1 MAFWEDV
8 KNTAKGV
15 VKFTSP
21 VVAVADYYKDKFNSA
36 PISVTY
42 SNAYNTGVTPNGT
55 TNQGAGPGVVSQPS
69 PANAGGTTQSSGSS
83 RTSGT
88 SRSSGGSTFDP
99 TSVWEA
105 QDALNQANNYLGMLD
120 PQRQQFLNN
129 LSQTYSN
136 YRTNLQNQYG
146 RNKGQYDNSVNTA
159 NQNRVSANNQID
171 SKVRQRANSLQRLLG
186 AAGAGDSE
194 AASIYAP
201 YAAARTGTQLRN
213 QVNQQYGSTVQDLN
227 YNWGQYQTDYD
238 NSLKQMADEETNQR
252 NSKLAEFL
260 QRQYDLENQKRQ
272 AEAAVAYA
280 QGGNAAQAKALRE
293 AALPRMYQ
301 LLQEITALGNQQ
313 VTPTAKDISYTAK
326 PVEQFTVQDPG
337 DIQGV
342 DPAMADT
349 TSPFY
354 QWLLKQRDEDQQ
366 YFGY

>member
-1 MAFWEDV
+1 MGWNPANWQITDSLQGQSGGINPL
-8 KNTAKGV
+8 K
-15 VKFTSP
+15 
-21 VVAVADYYKDKFNSA
+21 AVAKYTTPLFAIDAAKDVAESRGWGGGGTA
-36 PISVTY
+36 EVTY
-42 SNAYNTGVTPNGT
+42 SGGPAQTGVVNTG
-55 TNQGAGPGVVSQPS
+55 
-69 PANAGGTTQSSGSS
+69 GGNTDQTQTSGSR

-88 SRSSGGSTFDP
+88 SRTTFDP

-105 QDALNQANNYLGMLD
+105 QDALNQANQYLGMLD

-129 LSQTYSN
+129 LSSTYAN

-146 RNKGQYDNSVNTA
+146 RNKGQYDNSVTTA
-159 NQNRVSANNQID
+159 NQNRVSANSQID

-238 NSLKQMADEETNQR
+238 NSLKQMADEETNTR
-252 NSKLAEFL
+252 NAKLADFL

-272 AEAAVAYA
+272 AEAAVKYA

-313 VTPTAKDISYTAK
+313 ITPTAKDISYTAK
-326 PVEQFTVQDPG
+326 PVDQFTVEDPG

-354 QWLLKQRDEDQQ
+354 QWLLRQREDDNNF
-366 YFGY
+366 FGY

>member
-1 MAFWEDV
+1 
-8 KNTAKGV
+8 
-15 VKFTSP
+15 
-21 VVAVADYYKDKFNSA
+21 
-36 PISVTY
+36 
-42 SNAYNTGVTPNGT
+42 
-55 TNQGAGPGVVSQPS
+55 
-69 PANAGGTTQSSGSS
+69 
-83 RTSGT
+83 
-88 SRSSGGSTFDP
+88 
-99 TSVWEA
+99 
-105 QDALNQANNYLGMLD
+105 MLD

-129 LSQTYSN
+129 LSSTYAN

-146 RNKGQYDNSVNTA
+146 RNKGQYDNSVSTA
-159 NQNRVSANNQID
+159 NQNRVSANGQID
-171 SKVRQRANSLQRLLG
+171 GKVRQRANSLQRLLG

-238 NSLKQMADEETNQR
+238 NSLKQMGDEENNQR
-252 NSKLAEFL
+252 NAKLADFL

-272 AEAAVAYA
+272 AEAAVSYA

-293 AALPRMYQ
+293 SALPRMYQ

-313 VTPTAKDISYTAK
+313 VTPTAKDISYTSK

-349 TSPFY
+349 TSPYY
-354 QWLLKQRDEDQQ
+354 QWLLRQREDDNNF
-366 YFGY
+366 FGY